1 MIAIVD
7 YGMGNLASV
16 QKALTYLKA
25 PSVITSD
32 IELIKCADALI
43 LPGVGAFIPA
53 MKALEQSG
61 LDKAVKD
68 FAVSGKPLMGICLG
82 MQLLLDSSEEGG
94 AVTPGLG
101 LIEGS
106 VVKFPADATID
117 KGLKVPQMG
126 WNSLTDVS
134 SKLLRNGDFVYF
146 VHSYYCDAKN
156 SEDVAAYAEYGI
168 KYPCALEKD
177 NIFATQFHPE
187 KSGEVGL
194 QILKRFI
201 DKIGC

>member
-53 MKALEQSG
+53 MKALNKSG
-61 LDKAVKD
+61 LGEAVKE
-68 FAVSGKPLMGICLG
+68 FAASGKPVMGICLG

-94 AVTPGLG
+94 ETTDGLG
-101 LIEGS
+101 LIAGK
-106 VVKFPADATID
+106 VVKFPADETVD
-117 KGLKVPQMG
+117 EGLKVPQMG
-126 WNSLTDVS
+126 WNSLVDVK
-134 SKLLRNGDFVYF
+134 SKYLRESDYVYF
-146 VHSYYCDAKN
+146 VHSYYCDAADVN
-156 SEDVAAYAEYGI
+156 DVAAYAEYGI
-168 KYPCALEKD
+168 KYPCSLQKN

-187 KSGEVGL
+187 KSGEAGL
-194 QILKRFI
+194 QILKRFVDSI
-201 DKIGC
+201 